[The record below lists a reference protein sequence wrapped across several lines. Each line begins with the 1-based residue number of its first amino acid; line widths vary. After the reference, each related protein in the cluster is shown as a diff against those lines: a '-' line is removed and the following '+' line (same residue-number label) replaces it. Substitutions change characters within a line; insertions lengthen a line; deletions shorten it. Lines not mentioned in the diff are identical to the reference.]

1 MKTIAIKGVALYFLL
16 LAGTLSAQEEPK
28 GPRIEVKQEQYA
40 MGSIA
45 QGIQAAHVFEV
56 RNSGTEPLM
65 IERVQPS

>member
-1 MKTIAIKGVALYFLL
+1 MQTIAIKGVALYFLL
-16 LAGTLSAQEEPK
+16 LAGTLSAQEPK

-45 QGIQAAHVFEV
+45 QGKQAAHVFEV
-56 RNSGTEPLM
+56 RNAGAEPLM

>member
-1 MKTIAIKGVALYFLL
+1 MQTIAIKGVALCFLL
-16 LAGTLSAQEEPK
+16 FAGTLSAQELK

-45 QGIQAAHVFEV
+45 QGNQAAHVFEV
-56 RNSGTEPLM
+56 RNAGTEPLM